1 MQQLRLRK
9 QKSILIVFIVCVQK
23 IYFVLSFQL
32 LLVSG
37 GLTGSDEYT
46 STTELYNGAIWFN
59 VGKLPWGMR
68 YFPIINIDNRIL
80 AFGRRHLVRFYCKF
94 LSLVLKI
101 NIRLLLSKQNRL
113 ILSLPTMH
121 WLLRI
126 GFPPSP

>member
-1 MQQLRLRK
+1 MHQLRLRE
-9 QKSILIVFIVCVQK
+9 QKSIMIFFIVLVQK

-80 AFGRRHLVRFYCKF
+80 AFGRRHLVEAIEKTTRVNMK
-94 LSLVLKI
+94 VLQSRNK
-101 NIRLLLSKQNRL
+101 RRTLEKR
-113 ILSLPTMH
+113 MH
-121 WLLRI
+121 
-126 GFPPSP
+126 ST